1 VRRLAAPSA
10 REKAKQRENDDDDQD
25 PHDDAEDAPPFDDTR
40 SFRPFRRSNLRAF
53 VVARSSFGSAVVHC
67 PKTLAGGPLS
77 DRLDESKIE
86 QLRAWG
92 AGLVADGNYE
102 LRATGKAILLLIEE
116 IERLHV
122 DLWNAKTTQE
132 QDQPDQAD
140 GDGQVQASLDRS
152 LRARL
157 SRVRGR

>member
-1 VRRLAAPSA
+1 
-10 REKAKQRENDDDDQD
+10 
-25 PHDDAEDAPPFDDTR
+25 
-40 SFRPFRRSNLRAF
+40 
-53 VVARSSFGSAVVHC
+53 
-67 PKTLAGGPLS
+67 
-77 DRLDESKIE
+77 LDESKIE

-92 AGLVADGNYE
+92 AGLFAGGDQE

-122 DLWNAKTTQE
+122 DLWNAKTTQG
-132 QDQPDQAD
+132 QPDQAD
-140 GDGQVQASLDRS
+140 GDGHVEASLDRT

>member
-1 VRRLAAPSA
+1 MKPSYTA
-10 REKAKQRENDDDDQD
+10 LD
-25 PHDDAEDAPPFDDTR
+25 
-40 SFRPFRRSNLRAF
+40 L
-53 VVARSSFGSAVVHC
+53 
-67 PKTLAGGPLS
+67 GGPLS
-77 DRLDESKIE
+77 DRLDEGKIE

-92 AGLVADGNYE
+92 AGLLADRNGNTD

-122 DLWNAKTTQE
+122 DLWNAKTPQE
-132 QDQPDQAD
+132 QDEPDQAVED
-140 GDGQVQASLDRS
+140 DQVQGSLNRT

>member
-1 VRRLAAPSA
+1 
-10 REKAKQRENDDDDQD
+10 
-25 PHDDAEDAPPFDDTR
+25 
-40 SFRPFRRSNLRAF
+40 
-53 VVARSSFGSAVVHC
+53 
-67 PKTLAGGPLS
+67 
-77 DRLDESKIE
+77 LDESKIE

-92 AGLVADGNYE
+92 AGLFAGGDQE

-122 DLWNAKTTQE
+122 DLWNAKTMQE
-132 QDQPDQAD
+132 QGHADQAD
-140 GDGQVQASLDRS
+140 GDGHVEASLDRT

>member
-1 VRRLAAPSA
+1 V
-10 REKAKQRENDDDDQD
+10 
-25 PHDDAEDAPPFDDTR
+25 
-40 SFRPFRRSNLRAF
+40 
-53 VVARSSFGSAVVHC
+53 
-67 PKTLAGGPLS
+67 S

-92 AGLVADGNYE
+92 AGLSASDNQE

-116 IERLHV
+116 IELLHV
-122 DLWNAKTTQE
+122 DLWNVKTTQVR
-132 QDQPDQAD
+132 DQPDQAD
-140 GDGQVQASLDRS
+140 RDGHVEAGLDRP

>member
-1 VRRLAAPSA
+1 MDL
-10 REKAKQRENDDDDQD
+10 
-25 PHDDAEDAPPFDDTR
+25 
-40 SFRPFRRSNLRAF
+40 
-53 VVARSSFGSAVVHC
+53 
-67 PKTLAGGPLS
+67 LS

-92 AGLVADGNYE
+92 AGLLADGNQE
-102 LRATGKAILLLIEE
+102 FRATGKAILLLIEE

-122 DLWNAKTTQE
+122 DVWNAKTTQGQE
-132 QDQPDQAD
+132 QPDQAD
-140 GDGQVQASLDRS
+140 GDGQVQATLDRT

>member
-1 VRRLAAPSA
+1 
-10 REKAKQRENDDDDQD
+10 
-25 PHDDAEDAPPFDDTR
+25 
-40 SFRPFRRSNLRAF
+40 
-53 VVARSSFGSAVVHC
+53 
-67 PKTLAGGPLS
+67 LS
-77 DRLDESKIE
+77 DRLDEGKIE

-92 AGLVADGNYE
+92 AGLQADGNPD

-132 QDQPDQAD
+132 QKGPATSDAD
-140 GDGQVQASLDRS
+140 GRVQASIDRT

-157 SRVRGR
+157 SRVRSRS

>member
-1 VRRLAAPSA
+1 
-10 REKAKQRENDDDDQD
+10 
-25 PHDDAEDAPPFDDTR
+25 
-40 SFRPFRRSNLRAF
+40 
-53 VVARSSFGSAVVHC
+53 VARAVIRLFKNTQGCVS
-67 PKTLAGGPLS
+67 PLIKPSYTALDPGGPLS

-92 AGLVADGNYE
+92 AGLLADGNHE
-102 LRATGKAILLLIEE
+102 VRATGKAILLLIEE

-122 DLWNAKTTQE
+122 DVWDAKTTQE
-132 QDQPDQAD
+132 QEQPDQAD
-140 GDGQVQASLDRS
+140 GDGQVQASLDRT

>member
-1 VRRLAAPSA
+1 
-10 REKAKQRENDDDDQD
+10 
-25 PHDDAEDAPPFDDTR
+25 
-40 SFRPFRRSNLRAF
+40 
-53 VVARSSFGSAVVHC
+53 
-67 PKTLAGGPLS
+67 
-77 DRLDESKIE
+77 LDESKIE

-92 AGLVADGNYE
+92 AGLFAGGDQE

-122 DLWNAKTTQE
+122 DLWSAKTTQE
-132 QDQPDQAD
+132 QGQPDQAD
-140 GDGQVQASLDRS
+140 EDGHVEASLDRT

>member
-1 VRRLAAPSA
+1 L
-10 REKAKQRENDDDDQD
+10 
-25 PHDDAEDAPPFDDTR
+25 T
-40 SFRPFRRSNLRAF
+40 
-53 VVARSSFGSAVVHC
+53 
-67 PKTLAGGPLS
+67 
-77 DRLDESKIE
+77 DRLDEGKIE

-92 AGLVADGNYE
+92 AGLLADGTTD

-132 QDQPDQAD
+132 QMPVPARDDAD
-140 GDGQVQASLDRS
+140 VQIQASVDRT

-157 SRVRGR
+157 SRVRLRS